1 VKKRNKSEKNQRE
14 KLNEIYNE
22 FYKAVE
28 DLIEHPVVLEM
39 KNYPHHCDTSCY
51 QHCLNVA
58 YYNFKICKVFGL
70 DAKAAAR
77 AGMVHDLFLYD
88 WRLHAELTKD
98 RFHAMTHPKVA
109 LNNAKKYFELN
120 ELEQEIILKHM
131 WPLTVVPP
139 KSWEAFIIGMTDK
152 YCGFFE
158 ILDFYFERHTP
169 NWLHFPFGKI
179 HVK

>member
-1 VKKRNKSEKNQRE
+1 MKRNENLNSKEKKE
-14 KLNEIYNE
+14 YLYEE

-28 DLIEHPVVLEM
+28 DLVEHPVVLQM
-39 KNYPHHCDTSCY
+39 KNYPHHCETSCY

-58 YYNFKICKVFGL
+58 FNNYKICKKFGW

-88 WRLHAELTKD
+88 WRTHAELTKD
-98 RFHAMTHPKVA
+98 RFHAMTHPRVA
-109 LNNAKKYFELN
+109 LNNAMQHFELN

-158 ILDFYFERHTP
+158 IMDYYSKHFAP
-169 NWLHFPFGKI
+169 SWLHRPFGRI